1 MRLGPYTSFL
11 LVHFIAPTSLQ
22 HMPPVSLALY
32 VPFQAA
38 VCHCLSV
45 RSPHSPCSFLSWNV
59 TGAPQLRECLINL
72 SASKSDPEPGWGDES
87 GDSGWIWHSSLCRHA
102 QAPPCSTHCPGS
114 RIPWLLQEVG
124 RPEHHPLWLPKASL
138 HRSEFQ
144 NRVLILWY
152 LILGFLQ
159 GHVALEVS
167 YGGASGQ

>member
-72 SASKSDPEPGWGDES
+72 SASKSDAEPGWGDES

-102 QAPPCSTHCPGS
+102 QAPPCSTHCLGEIRAHASHGCFKRWGDLNTTLFGS
-114 RIPWLLQEVG
+114 QK
-124 RPEHHPLWLPKASL
+124 HPYIDQSSKTGCW
-138 HRSEFQ
+138 
-144 NRVLILWY
+144 
-152 LILGFLQ
+152 
-159 GHVALEVS
+159 S
-167 YGGASGQ
+167 YGISSWASCKDM